1 MRGKVKLRRMAVT
14 QTGLTGRTD
23 TETIRQNTEAASL
36 PAISPLPS
44 NSRGKRNEKEVMFIV
59 QEKKNEL
66 EQLQTG
72 SERPRHKKR
81 CQITRNSPLNSL
93 SKGRTRQ

>member
-14 QTGLTGRTD
+14 QTGLIGRTD

-44 NSRGKRNEKEVMFIV
+44 NSRGKRKEKEVVFIF
-59 QEKKNEL
+59 
-66 EQLQTG
+66 TG
-72 SERPRHKKR
+72 KEE
-81 CQITRNSPLNSL
+81 
-93 SKGRTRQ
+93 